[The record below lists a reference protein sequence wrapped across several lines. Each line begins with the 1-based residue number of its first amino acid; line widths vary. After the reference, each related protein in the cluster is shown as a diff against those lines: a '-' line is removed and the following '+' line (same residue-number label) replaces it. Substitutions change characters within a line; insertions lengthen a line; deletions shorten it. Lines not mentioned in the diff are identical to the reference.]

1 MKKIFFLLIV
11 ATTISLTSCIEKTD
25 EFSDQITLG
34 TGVNSTNYFE
44 LTGEG
49 SEFQSINQSSIIYF
63 RVESKEDL
71 AGNDILLEFRTLNN
85 GLINSITRENPQDYG
100 HILVSYFDW
109 QWMTGSYKVQ
119 AYIIKGLDKEL
130 IAEKEFTI
138 Y

>member
-1 MKKIFFLLIV
+1 MKKVFFLLIV
-11 ATTISLTSCIEKTD
+11 STIISLTSCIEKTD
-25 EFSDQITLG
+25 TFSDQISLG
-34 TGVNSTNYFE
+34 TGVNPTNYFE

-49 SEFQSINQSSIIYF
+49 TEFQSINQSSIIYF

-71 AGNDILLEFRTLNN
+71 AGNDVLLEFRTLNN

-119 AYIIKGLDKEL
+119 AYIIKGLDKQL